1 MLEEKADYSVSM
13 MARVLGVS
21 RSGFYRWPKAGG
33 SGEDPRGP
41 LKEAIIETWDASG
54 RRFGLRKAWSKLT
67 GDPKYGRFA
76 GTTPYRVRKCMS
88 ELGIRGICP
97 NASRR
102 TTVPDRDAPAR
113 PDLMGSDF
121 PGPVPTTKL
130 VGDITY
136 LRTTGGFICLA
147 VVIDLCARMVVG
159 WSMRD
164 NMRAGLVVAA
174 LEMARSRGHV
184 AGGAMFHSDRGSQ
197 HASAEL
203 AAWAA
208 AHDVRLSVGRTGSRH
223 DNAVAESFFGTL
235 KSEWYHH
242 ERPSDASTTKHGAIE
257 FIESYYNRF
266 RPHESIGDRVP
277 AEAMQEFFD
286 RFESALQA
294 DPEAML
300 AAWKSATPLS
310 IILTG
315 LRRPR
320 RVRPSGGG
328 GRRWVGR
335 RGRRST
341 GSWRRTRGGSSYL
354 ATS

>member
-21 RSGFYRWPKAGG
+21 RSGFYRWLKAGG

-41 LKEAIIETWDASG
+41 LKEAITETWDASE
-54 RRFGLRKAWSKLT
+54 RRFGFRKAWSKLT
-67 GDPKYGRFA
+67 GDPKYGRLA
-76 GTTPYRVRKCMS
+76 GTTPCRVRKCMS
-88 ELGIRGICP
+88 KLGIRGIRP

-113 PDLMGSDF
+113 PDLMGRDF
-121 PGPVPTTKL
+121 SSPVPTTRP

-136 LRTTGGFICLA
+136 LRTTGGFIYLA
-147 VVIDLCARMVVG
+147 VVMDPCTRMVVG
-159 WSMRD
+159 WSIRD

-174 LEMARSRGHV
+174 PEMARSRGRV
-184 AGGAMFHSDRGSQ
+184 EGGAIFHSDRGSQ
-197 HASAEL
+197 YTSAEL

-208 AHDVRLSVGRTGSRH
+208 AHDVRLSVGRTGSYH
-223 DNAVAESFFGTL
+223 DNAVAESFFGTPRN
-235 KSEWYHH
+235 EWHRH
-242 ERPSDASTTKHGAIE
+242 ERPADASTTKHRAIE

-300 AAWKSATPLS
+300 AA
-310 IILTG
+310 
-315 LRRPR
+315 
-320 RVRPSGGG
+320 
-328 GRRWVGR
+328 
-335 RGRRST
+335 
-341 GSWRRTRGGSSYL
+341 
-354 ATS
+354 

>member
-41 LKEAIIETWDASG
+41 LKEAIIEIWDASE
-54 RRFGLRKAWSKLT
+54 RRFGFRKVWSKLT

-76 GTTPYRVRKCMS
+76 DTTPYRVRKCMS

-113 PDLMGSDF
+113 PDLMGRDF
-121 PGPVPTTKL
+121 PGPVPATKL

-164 NMRAGLVVAA
+164 NMRAGL
-174 LEMARSRGHV
+174 
-184 AGGAMFHSDRGSQ
+184 GSQ
-197 HASAEL
+197 PSRWPVRAAMSQEGPYSTATAE
-203 AAWAA
+203 
-208 AHDVRLSVGRTGSRH
+208 
-223 DNAVAESFFGTL
+223 
-235 KSEWYHH
+235 
-242 ERPSDASTTKHGAIE
+242 ASTRA
-257 FIESYYNRF
+257 
-266 RPHESIGDRVP
+266 
-277 AEAMQEFFD
+277 
-286 RFESALQA
+286 
-294 DPEAML
+294 
-300 AAWKSATPLS
+300 
-310 IILTG
+310 
-315 LRRPR
+315 
-320 RVRPSGGG
+320 PSSPP
-328 GRRWVGR
+328 GRQ
-335 RGRRST
+335 
-341 GSWRRTRGGSSYL
+341 RT
-354 ATS
+354 T